1 MPYPKLYR
9 DLFQDGGASNK
20 LNEEIMPAT
29 VVKATEQ
36 TLSDSE
42 KSQALVNID
51 AQSASELK
59 TALEE
64 LIVEFGG
71 TVPEG

>member
-1 MPYPKLYR
+1 MSYPKLYR
-9 DLFQDGGASNK
+9 DLYENDGAGSK
-20 LNEEIMPAT
+20 LNESIMPDA
-29 VVKATEQ
+29 VVRGSAQ
-36 TLSDSE
+36 TLSDNQ
-42 KSQALVNID
+42 KSQARTNID

-71 TVPEG
+71 TVPTD

>member
-9 DLFQDGGASNK
+9 DLFQGEGAGDK
-20 LNEEIMPAT
+20 LNESIIPDT
-29 VVKATEQ
+29 VVKATKQ
-36 TLSDSE
+36 SLTKDQ
-42 KSQALVNID
+42 KAQALANID

-71 TVPEG
+71 TVPTD